1 MRVGSRIR
9 KRKNI
14 LNQKKRV
21 VTLGVGTFILLS
33 GTSMVTINIVDRLMG
48 SLEDKSVTSID
59 VESDMPAY
67 KDTVESD
74 IAKAREMIAAK
85 WYGDTAIKEVD
96 SEKGVTD
103 FMILVNKTN
112 TVSKDYVPNDLV
124 VPKIRFNGD
133 VANKYVV
140 SEVATALE
148 DMFTDAKKEN
158 IVLLGVSGYRSY
170 AYQDN
175 LYKNKVKT
183 KGKAYA
189 NKYVALAGASEH
201 QLGLAMD
208 LVSTEYTTLDKGFA
222 NTKAYKWLEENMQ
235 DYGFILRYT
244 EGKED
249 ITGYAFE
256 PWHIRYVGIEAAKD
270 IKAKGV
276 TLEEY
281 LGR

>member
-21 VTLGVGTFILLS
+21 VILGVGTFILLS

-59 VESDMPAY
+59 VESD
-67 KDTVESD
+67 
-74 IAKAREMIAAK
+74 IAKAREMIATK

-222 NTKAYKWLEENMQ
+222 NTKAYKWLGENMQ
-235 DYGFILRYT
+235 DYGFILRYP